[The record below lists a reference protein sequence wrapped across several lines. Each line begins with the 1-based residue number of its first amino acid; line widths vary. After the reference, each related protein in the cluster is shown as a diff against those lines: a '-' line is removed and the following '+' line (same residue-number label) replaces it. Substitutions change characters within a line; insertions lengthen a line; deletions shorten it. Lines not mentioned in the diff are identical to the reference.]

1 MQGQDHA
8 GNNDFFKGVD
18 LAFIME
24 KTYLGTM
31 KQDAFPPRAEAR
43 PETLV
48 THGISRQDD
57 YGWLRADNWQ
67 EVMRDPSVLDA
78 DIRAYLEAENAFQ
91 ESQMAAT
98 KELQE
103 TLFGEMRGRI
113 KEDDS
118 SVPSPDGPYAY
129 ALKYE
134 TGGQQPIFFRT
145 PRDGGKETVLLHG
158 DKEAE
163 GKAYFKIGAASQSL
177 DHKLLAWAYD
187 DKGSE
192 YYSMQL
198 RDIESGKDLDYRI
211 EDTGG
216 GGVFCADSKFVF
228 YIRLD
233 DNHRPSKLF
242 RHEIGTDPANDVL
255 VYEEKDSGFFMGV
268 GKTQSGDTIL
278 IDIHDHETSEVWMIP
293 ANRPETPPVLIAP
306 RDTGVEYSVDDHGDT
321 LYILTNLGDAED
333 FKIVTAPK
341 ATPGREFWTDLVP
354 HKPGCLVLSHC
365 VYKTFMTRLE
375 REDGLPRIV
384 IRRLTDNIEHS
395 IAFDEEAYSL
405 GAGGGYEFDTT
416 TIRFTYSSMTTP
428 SQTFDYNVETRERVL
443 RKEQEVPSGHTASDY
458 VTRRLMAPAEDGE
471 TVPVSILYRKDTKLD
486 GSAPLLLYG
495 YGSYGI
501 SIPASFN
508 TNCLSLVDRGFVYA
522 IAHMR
527 GGKEKGF
534 RWYKE
539 GRREKK
545 KNTFTDFIAAAD
557 HLVSEKFSGYDRIIA
572 HGGSAGGMLMGAV
585 ANLAPEKFGGIIA
598 EVPFVDVLATML
610 DDTLPLTPPEWP
622 EWGNPIT
629 DKSAYEYIASYSP
642 YDNVSAKDYPAILA
656 VAGLTDPRVTYWE
669 PAKWVAKLR
678 AVKTDDSL
686 LMLKTNM
693 EAGHGGA
700 SGRFDR
706 LKEVALVQAFALM
719 VAGKA

>member
-1 MQGQDHA
+1 
-8 GNNDFFKGVD
+8 
-18 LAFIME
+18 
-24 KTYLGTM
+24 M
-31 KQDAFPPRAEAR
+31 KQDAFPPRAQAR
-43 PETLV
+43 PQTHQ

-67 EVMRDPSVLDA
+67 EVMRDPSVLDP
-78 DIRAYLEAENAFQ
+78 DIRAYLEAENAYQ
-91 ESQMAAT
+91 DAIMEPT
-98 KELQE
+98 RELQE
-103 TLFGEMRGRI
+103 KLFAEMRGRI

-118 SVPSPDGPYAY
+118 SVPAPDGKFAY
-129 ALKYE
+129 GMKFE

-145 PRDGGKETVLLHG
+145 PRDGGEETILLHG
-158 DKEAE
+158 DKEAD
-163 GKAYFKIGAASQSL
+163 GKAYFRIGGASQSP

-192 YYSMQL
+192 YYSLQI
-198 RDIESGKDLDYRI
+198 RDVASGNDLDYSI
-211 EDTGG
+211 ADTGG
-216 GGVFCADSKFVF
+216 GGVFSTDGRFVF
-228 YIRLD
+228 YVRLD

-242 RHEIGTDPANDVL
+242 RHEIGTDPAGDVL
-255 VYEEKDSGFFMGV
+255 VHEEEDAGFFMGV

-293 ANRPETPPVLIAP
+293 ADQPELPPVLIAP
-306 RDTGVEYSVDDHGDT
+306 RDTGVEYSVEDHGDT

-341 ATPGREFWTDLVP
+341 ATPGREFWSDLVQ
-354 HKPGCLVLSHC
+354 HKPGCLILSHC

-384 IRRLTDNIEHS
+384 IRRLADNIEHS
-395 IAFDEEAYSL
+395 VEFDEEAYSL
-405 GAGGGYEFDTT
+405 GLGGGYEFDTT
-416 TIRFTYSSMTTP
+416 VIRFSYSSMTTP
-428 SQTFDYNVETRERVL
+428 SQTFDYDVQTRERLL
-443 RKEQEVPSGHTASDY
+443 RKEQEVPSGHDASDY
-458 VTRRLMAPAEDGE
+458 VTRRLMAPAADGE
-471 TVPVSILYRKDTKLD
+471 TVPVSILYHKDTKLD

-501 SIPASFN
+501 TIPASFN
-508 TNCLSLVDRGFVYA
+508 TNSLSLVDRGFVYA
-522 IAHMR
+522 IAHIR
-527 GGKEKGF
+527 GGKDKGF
-534 RWYKE
+534 RWYKD
-539 GRREKK
+539 GRRETK

-557 HLVSEKFSGYDRIIA
+557 HLVAEKFTVHDRIVA
-572 HGGSAGGMLMGAV
+572 QGGSAGGMLMGAV
-585 ANLAPEKFGGIIA
+585 SNMAPDKFGGIIA
-598 EVPFVDVLATML
+598 EVPFVDVLETML

-629 DKSAYEYIASYSP
+629 DKTAYEYIASYSP
-642 YDNVSAKDYPAILA
+642 YDNVGAKDYPAILA

-678 AVKTDDSL
+678 AVKSGDSL

-719 VAGKA
+719 VTGKA

>member
-1 MQGQDHA
+1 
-8 GNNDFFKGVD
+8 
-18 LAFIME
+18 
-24 KTYLGTM
+24 M

-43 PETLV
+43 PKTYE

-78 DIRAYLEAENAFQ
+78 DIRAYLEAENAYQ
-91 ESQMAAT
+91 DATMEPT
-98 KELQE
+98 KELQD
-103 TLFGEMRGRI
+103 TLFAEMRGRI

-118 SVPSPDGPYAY
+118 SVPSPDGPFAY
-129 ALKYE
+129 GLKFE

-145 PRDGGKETVLLHG
+145 PRDGGEETILLHG
-158 DKEAE
+158 DKEAD
-163 GKAYFKIGAASQSL
+163 GRAYFKLGGASQSP

-192 YYSMQL
+192 YYSLQL
-198 RDIESGKDLDYRI
+198 RDIASGKDLDYSI
-211 EDTGG
+211 ADTGG
-216 GGVFCADSKFVF
+216 GGVFSADSDFVF

-242 RHEIGTDPANDVL
+242 RHKVGSDPAEDVL
-255 VYEEKDSGFFMGV
+255 VHEEKDAGFFMGV
-268 GKTQSGDTIL
+268 GKTQSGNTIL

-293 ANRPETPPVLIAP
+293 ADQPETPPVLIAP
-306 RDTGVEYSVDDHGDT
+306 RDTGVEYSVEDHGDT

-341 ATPGREFWTDLVP
+341 ATPGREFWTDYVP
-354 HKPGCLVLSHC
+354 HKPGCLILSHC

-384 IRRLTDNIEHS
+384 IRRLADGVEHS
-395 IAFDEEAYSL
+395 VEFDEEAYSL
-405 GAGGGYEFDTT
+405 GLGGGYEFDTT
-416 TIRFTYSSMTTP
+416 TIRFSYSSMTTP
-428 SQTFDYNVETRERVL
+428 SQTFDYDVETRDRIL

-458 VTRRLMAPAEDGE
+458 VTRRIMAPAEDGE
-471 TVPVSILYRKDTKLD
+471 TVPVSLLYHKDTPLD

-501 SIPASFN
+501 TIPASFN
-508 TNCLSLVDRGFVYA
+508 TNALSLVDRGFVYA
-522 IAHMR
+522 IAHIR
-527 GGKEKGF
+527 GGKDKGF
-534 RWYKE
+534 RWYKD

-557 HLVSEKFSGYDRIIA
+557 HLVAENFTSYERIVA

-585 ANLAPEKFGGIIA
+585 TNMAPEKFGGIIA
-598 EVPFVDVLATML
+598 EVPFVDVLVTML

-629 DKSAYEYIASYSP
+629 DKAAYEYIASYSP
-642 YDNVSAKDYPAILA
+642 YDNVEAKHYPAILA

-669 PAKWVAKLR
+669 PAKWVARLR
-678 AVKTDDSL
+678 ATKSGDSL

-706 LKEVALVQAFALM
+706 LKEVALNQAFALM

>member
-1 MQGQDHA
+1 
-8 GNNDFFKGVD
+8 
-18 LAFIME
+18 
-24 KTYLGTM
+24 M

-43 PETLV
+43 PV
-48 THGISRQDD
+48 THETHGKTRQDD
-57 YGWLRADNWQ
+57 YGWLRAENWQ

-78 DIRAYLEAENAFQ
+78 DIRAYLEAENAYQ
-91 ESQMAAT
+91 EARMEPT
-98 KELQE
+98 KELQD
-103 TLFGEMRGRI
+103 TLFSEMRGRI

-118 SVPSPDGPYAY
+118 SVPSPDGPFAY
-129 ALKYE
+129 GLKYE

-145 PRDGGKETVLLHG
+145 PRDGGEETTLLHG
-158 DKEAE
+158 DREAE
-163 GKAYFKIGAASQSL
+163 GKSYFRIGGASQSP

-192 YYSMQL
+192 YYSLRL
-198 RDIESGKDLDYRI
+198 RDISAGKDLDYSI
-211 EDTGG
+211 EDTGS
-216 GGVFCADSKFVF
+216 GGVFCAGSKYVF

-233 DNHRPSKLF
+233 DNHRPSKLY
-242 RHEIGTDPANDVL
+242 RHEIGTDPDRDVL

-268 GKTQSGDTIL
+268 GKTQSSDTIL

-293 ANRPETPPVLIAP
+293 ADKPTSDPVLIAP
-306 RDTGVEYSVDDHGDT
+306 RETGVEYSVDDHGDT
-321 LYILTNLGDAED
+321 LHILTNADGAED

-341 ATPGREFWTDLVP
+341 DAPGRDNWTDLVA
-354 HKPGCLVLSHC
+354 HKPGCLILSHC
-365 VYKTFMTRLE
+365 VYNTFMTRLE

-384 IRRLTDNIEHS
+384 IRRLVDNVEHS

-405 GAGGGYEFDTT
+405 GLGGGYEFDTT

-428 SQTFDYNVETRERVL
+428 SQTFDYDVETRERVL
-443 RKEQEVPSGHTASDY
+443 RKEQEVPSGHDAADY
-458 VTRRLMAPAEDGE
+458 VTRRLMAPAADGE
-471 TVPVSILYRKDTKLD
+471 TVPVSVLYRKDTKLD

-501 SIPASFN
+501 TIPASFN

-522 IAHMR
+522 IAHIR
-527 GGKEKGF
+527 GGKDKGF
-534 RWYKE
+534 RWYKD
-539 GRREKK
+539 GRRENK

-557 HLVSEKFSGYDRIIA
+557 HLVAENFTSHDRIVA
-572 HGGSAGGMLMGAV
+572 QGGSAGGMLMGAV

-629 DKSAYEYIASYSP
+629 DKTAYDYIASYSP
-642 YDNVSAKDYPAILA
+642 YDNVEAKEYPAILA

-669 PAKWVAKLR
+669 PAKWVARLR
-678 AVKTDDSL
+678 ATKTDDRL

-693 EAGHGGA
+693 DAGHGGA

-706 LKEVALVQAFALM
+706 LKEVALNQAFALM

>member
-1 MQGQDHA
+1 
-8 GNNDFFKGVD
+8 
-18 LAFIME
+18 
-24 KTYLGTM
+24 M
-31 KQDAFPPRAEAR
+31 KQDALPPRAEAR
-43 PETLV
+43 PVTHE

-78 DIRAYLEAENAFQ
+78 DIRSYLEAENAYQ
-91 ESQMAAT
+91 KAQMAPT
-98 KELQE
+98 EGLQE
-103 TLFGEMRGRI
+103 QLFSEMRGRI

-118 SVPSPDGPYAY
+118 SVPSPDGPHAY
-129 ALKYE
+129 GLKYE

-145 PRDGGKETVLLHG
+145 AREGGEETILLHG
-158 DKEAE
+158 DTEAD
-163 GKAYFKIGAASQSL
+163 GKAYFKIGGASQST
-177 DHKLLAWAYD
+177 DHRLLAWAYD

-192 YYSMQL
+192 YYTL
-198 RDIESGKDLDYRI
+198 KFRDIESGKDLDYSI

-216 GGVFCADSKFVF
+216 GGVFSADSRFVF

-255 VYEEKDSGFFMGV
+255 VHEEQDAGFFMGV
-268 GKTQSGDTIL
+268 GKTQSGETIL

-293 ANRPETPPVLIAP
+293 ANRPKTPPMLIAP
-306 RDTGVEYSVDDHGDT
+306 RDTGVEYSVEDNGDT

-333 FKIVTAPK
+333 FRIVTAPK
-341 ATPGREFWTDLVP
+341 ATPGREFWTDMVP

-384 IRRLTDNIEHS
+384 IRRLADNIEHS
-395 IAFDEEAYSL
+395 VAFDEEAYSL
-405 GAGGGYEFDTT
+405 GLGGGYEFDTT

-428 SQTFDYNVETRERVL
+428 SQTFDYNVETRERDL
-443 RKEQEVPSGHTASDY
+443 RKEQEVPSGHEASDY

-471 TVPVSILYRKDTKLD
+471 TVPVSLLYHKDTKLD

-522 IAHMR
+522 IAHIR
-527 GGKEKGF
+527 GGKDKGF
-534 RWYKE
+534 RWYTE

-545 KNTFTDFIAAAD
+545 KNTFTDFVAAAD
-557 HLVSEKFSGYDRIIA
+557 HLVAEAYTSYDRIVA
-572 HGGSAGGMLMGAV
+572 QGGSAGGMLMGAV
-585 ANLAPEKFGGIIA
+585 ANIAPEKFGGIIA

-629 DKSAYEYIASYSP
+629 DKEAYEYISSYSP
-642 YDNVSAKDYPAILA
+642 YDNVKAKDYPAILA

-669 PAKWVAKLR
+669 PAKWVARLR
-678 AVKTDDSL
+678 ATKTGDDL

-706 LKEVALVQAFALM
+706 LKEVALNQAFALM
-719 VAGKA
+719 VTGKA

>member
-1 MQGQDHA
+1 
-8 GNNDFFKGVD
+8 
-18 LAFIME
+18 
-24 KTYLGTM
+24 M
-31 KQDAFPPRAEAR
+31 KQDAFPPRAQAR
-43 PETLV
+43 PQTHQ

-67 EVMRDPSVLDA
+67 EVMRDPSVLDP
-78 DIRAYLEAENAFQ
+78 DIRAYLEAENAYQ
-91 ESQMAAT
+91 DAIMEPT
-98 KELQE
+98 RELQE
-103 TLFGEMRGRI
+103 KLFAEMRGRI

-118 SVPSPDGPYAY
+118 SVPAPDGKFAY
-129 ALKYE
+129 GMKFE

-145 PRDGGKETVLLHG
+145 PRDGGEETILLHG
-158 DKEAE
+158 DKEAD
-163 GKAYFKIGAASQSL
+163 GKAYFRIGGASQSP

-192 YYSMQL
+192 YYSLQI
-198 RDIESGKDLDYRI
+198 RDVASGKDLDYSI
-211 EDTGG
+211 ADTGG
-216 GGVFCADSKFVF
+216 GGVFSTNGRFVF
-228 YIRLD
+228 YVRLD

-242 RHEIGTDPANDVL
+242 RHEIGTDPADDVL
-255 VYEEKDSGFFMGV
+255 VHEEEDAGFFMGV

-293 ANRPETPPVLIAP
+293 ADQPELPPVLVAP
-306 RDTGVEYSVDDHGDT
+306 RDTGVEYSVEDHGDT

-341 ATPGREFWTDLVP
+341 ATPGREFWSDLVQ
-354 HKPGCLVLSHC
+354 HKPGCLILSHC

-384 IRRLTDNIEHS
+384 IRRLADNIEHS
-395 IAFDEEAYSL
+395 VEFDEEAYSL
-405 GAGGGYEFDTT
+405 GLGGGYEFDTT
-416 TIRFTYSSMTTP
+416 VIRFSYSSMTTP
-428 SQTFDYNVETRERVL
+428 SQTFDYDVQTRERLL
-443 RKEQEVPSGHTASDY
+443 RKEQEVPSGHDASDY
-458 VTRRLMAPAEDGE
+458 VTRRLMAPAADGE
-471 TVPVSILYRKDTKLD
+471 TVPVSILYHKDTKLD

-501 SIPASFN
+501 TIPASFN
-508 TNCLSLVDRGFVYA
+508 TNSLSLVDRGFVYA
-522 IAHMR
+522 IAHIR
-527 GGKEKGF
+527 GGKDKGF
-534 RWYKE
+534 RWYKD
-539 GRREKK
+539 GRRETK

-557 HLVSEKFSGYDRIIA
+557 HLVAEKFTVHDRIVA
-572 HGGSAGGMLMGAV
+572 QGGSAGGMLMGAV
-585 ANLAPEKFGGIIA
+585 SNMAPDKFGGIIA
-598 EVPFVDVLATML
+598 EVPFVDVLETML

-629 DKSAYEYIASYSP
+629 DKTAYEYIASYSP
-642 YDNVSAKDYPAILA
+642 YDNVGAKDYPAILA

-678 AVKTDDSL
+678 AVKSGDSL

-719 VAGKA
+719 VTGKA

>member
-1 MQGQDHA
+1 
-8 GNNDFFKGVD
+8 
-18 LAFIME
+18 ME

-78 DIRAYLEAENAFQ
+78 DIRTYLEAENAFQ

-163 GKAYFKIGAASQSL
+163 GKAYFKIGAASQSP

-557 HLVSEKFSGYDRIIA
+557 HLVAEKFSGYDRIIA

>member
-1 MQGQDHA
+1 
-8 GNNDFFKGVD
+8 
-18 LAFIME
+18 
-24 KTYLGTM
+24 M

-57 YGWLRADNWQ
+57 YGWLRADDWQ

-91 ESQMAAT
+91 ESQMATT

-129 ALKYE
+129 GLKYE

-145 PRDGGKETVLLHG
+145 LRDGGKETILLHG

-163 GKAYFKIGAASQSL
+163 GKAYFKIGAASQSP

-242 RHEIGTDPANDVL
+242 RHEIGSDPAKDVL

-268 GKTQSGDTIL
+268 GKTQSGDTIV

-293 ANRPETPPVLIAP
+293 ANSPETPPVLIAP

-384 IRRLTDNIEHS
+384 VRRLTDNIEHS

-458 VTRRLMAPAEDGE
+458 VTRRLMAPAADGE
-471 TVPVSILYRKDTKLD
+471 TVPVSILYRKDTILD

-534 RWYKE
+534 RWYKD

-557 HLVSEKFSGYDRIIA
+557 HLVAEKFSSHDRIIA

-629 DKSAYEYIASYSP
+629 DKAAYEYIASYSP
-642 YDNVSAKDYPAILA
+642 YDNVAAKDYPAILA

-678 AVKTDDSL
+678 AVKTDNRL